1 MYEDDHP
8 CLDCKDRK
16 VYSFNGK
23 VITCHAT
30 CGRYINAVQRD
41 KEKKTKIYNAKY
53 VDTPKRGKWTKTRRE
68 SIAGRYGKGRK

>member
-1 MYEDDHP
+1 MHEDDHP

-30 CGRYINAVQRD
+30 CERYIDAVQRD
-41 KEKKTKIYNAKY
+41 KLRKEKICKAKLA
-53 VDTPKRGKWTKTRRE
+53 DTPKRALWTKTRRE